1 MTLRLIEVIL
11 PEERREAI
19 EELLSERKEVLD
31 VRMQQI
37 LGVWKHSVRGI
48 SYGSFQESQILVK
61 ILAFAEESEGLLG
74 LLQAKFAEEKGFR
87 INIVPVLASIPK
99 EEIASD
105 FQARTEALIENR
117 NREAKGTRLSRDELY
132 SNIAVAANLTKVYI
146 VLVVLSAVVAAIGL
160 LNNNIAVIIGA
171 MVIAPLLGP
180 NVALSLATTLGDFS
194 LAKSALRTNLVGIL
208 IAVAFSMAIGF
219 FLHVNP
225 HIPEIES
232 RTRVG
237 LEEVVLALVSGCAG
251 TLAFTSGV
259 PATLIGVAVA
269 VALLPPLV
277 SFGLLAGSGY
287 TSLSLGALLLFLV
300 NITSINLAG
309 VITFFAQGIFPQAWF
324 ERKNAKKS
332 IAISVII
339 LFLLLA
345 IFSAVIF
352 YLLKNGTR

>member
-1 MTLRLIEVIL
+1 MTLRLIEVFL

-19 EELLSERKEVLD
+19 EELLSGRNEVLD

-37 LGVWKHSVRGI
+37 LGVWKRPVGGI
-48 SYGSFQESQILVK
+48 WYGSFQESQILVK
-61 ILAFAEESEGLLG
+61 ILALAEESEALLDI
-74 LLQAKFAEEKGFR
+74 LQKKFSGEKDFR

-99 EEIASD
+99 EEDTLD
-105 FQARTEALIENR
+105 FRARTDALIENR
-117 NREAKGTRLSRDELY
+117 EAKSARLSREELY
-132 SNIAVAANLTKVYI
+132 ANIAVAANLTKVYLI
-146 VLVVLSAVVAAIGL
+146 LVVLSAVVAAIGL
-160 LNNNIAVIIGA
+160 LNNNVAVIIGA

-180 NVALSLATTLGDFS
+180 NVALSLATILGDFS
-194 LAKSALRTNLVGIL
+194 LAKNALKTNFVGIVTVL
-208 IAVAFSMAIGF
+208 AFSMAIGF

-251 TLAFTSGV
+251 TLAFTSGA

-277 SFGLLAGSGY
+277 SFGLLFGSGY
-287 TSLSLGALLLFLV
+287 ISLSFGALLLFLV
-300 NITSINLAG
+300 NIISINLAG
-309 VITFFAQGIFPQAWF
+309 VITFFAHGIFPQTWF
-324 ERKNAKKS
+324 EIKTARRS

-345 IFSAVIF
+345 VIFTVIF
-352 YLLKNGTR
+352 YLLNDVTS